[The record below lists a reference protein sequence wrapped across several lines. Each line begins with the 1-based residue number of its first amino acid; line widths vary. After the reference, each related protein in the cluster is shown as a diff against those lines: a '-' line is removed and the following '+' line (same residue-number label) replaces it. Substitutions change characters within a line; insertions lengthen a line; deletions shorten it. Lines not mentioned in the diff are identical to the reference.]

1 MKKYEITIENVTTLD
16 EALKELDQ
24 YIDELGDVAIDDVI
38 SLKGID
44 IKPIAWYNIV
54 VGVVA

>member
-44 IKPIAWYNIV
+44 IKPIA
-54 VGVVA
+54 